1 MPFAKTSFNIRFFS
15 PHKQIEDGSCKTL
28 HSNLHIFQGFMSHH
42 YFFFVNYLVFIE
54 FGTNSL
60 KFLTS
65 HWKISICNFVN
76 NFQGSPHTLSREF
89 GAQEFRGVIK
99 QLVPG
104 RTYVFKIQAETRV
117 GFGPETA
124 WKQKMPI
131 LAPPK
136 PNGQVVPTEVCKSS
150 TTIQIRFRKNYF
162 SEENGPVSILVCQN
176 Y

>member
-1 MPFAKTSFNIRFFS
+1 
-15 PHKQIEDGSCKTL
+15 
-28 HSNLHIFQGFMSHH
+28 MSSG
-42 YFFFVNYLVFIE
+42 VNYNVFC
-54 FGTNSL
+54 L
-60 KFLTS
+60 
-65 HWKISICNFVN
+65 
-76 NFQGSPHTLSREF
+76 QGSPHTLSRDF
-89 GAQEFRGVIK
+89 GPQEFRGVIR

-136 PNGQVVPTEVCKSS
+136 PSVQVVPTEVCKSS

-162 SEENGPVSILVCQN
+162 SEANGPVSFIIELLSRKELSHLRTVKTN
-176 Y
+176 V